1 MCCERYQS
9 EGLWVKLQALNTA
22 LADQTRTS
30 KPGTTPQAAAQTMYP
45 PGLTMLLCVSRPFC
59 QACDVSCG

>member
-9 EGLWVKLQALNTA
+9 EVLWVKLQALNTA

-45 PGLTMLLCVSRPFC
+45 PRTYYVAMCFTTLLPSL
-59 QACDVSCG
+59 